1 MAESIV
7 LPKLGNT
14 VESAIILEWLVAVGE
29 RVAPGDALCEVE
41 TDKASMEI
49 ESSAGGVLL
58 AQLAQAGDDVP
69 VLSPIAVVGQAGES
83 ISAFTDKDSRSL
95 LRHEAPT
102 AVEKDHPDENATI
115 SSSAKR
121 RPEAPETRLA
131 RPDIAISPRALNLA
145 RRKGVDY
152 AALTGSG
159 PGGRIIERDIEAA
172 LREQVKLTPVARAM
186 LSSGDYE
193 LPSVDAMPARVT
205 KDNLVPA
212 RAATGVTEIP
222 LKGIRKTIA
231 KRMLASLRDSAQLT
245 LNAWA
250 EARALQ
256 DLRRRLKTSDERL
269 GLNDVNI
276 NDLLLFALAR
286 TLNDFPA
293 LNALFEN
300 DIVYQHEAAHLA
312 LAVDTERGLLVPV
325 IRHADSMSLRQLAAE
340 AKRLAEACRAGKV
353 QPDELSG
360 GTFTVSNL
368 GALGIEHFT
377 PVLNPPQVAIL
388 GVGGISPKPIQ
399 AGPDVEF
406 APHIALSLTINHQV
420 VDGAPAAR
428 FLQALAAN
436 IRDIDLLAMGI

>member
-1 MAESIV
+1 MAEGIV

-14 VESAIILEWLVAVGE
+14 VESAVILEWLVAVGD

-41 TDKASMEI
+41 TDKASLEI

-58 AQLAQAGDDVP
+58 AQLAQVGDDVP

-83 ISAFTDKDSRSL
+83 ISAFTGDDAAL
-95 LRHEAPT
+95 PAQPAAAALDQERHVNEQTTSSPARTPRGLGEA
-102 AVEKDHPDENATI
+102 
-115 SSSAKR
+115 
-121 RPEAPETRLA
+121 
-131 RPDIAISPRALNLA
+131 DITISPRALNLA

-152 AALTGSG
+152 ADLTGSG

-172 LREQVKLTPVARAM
+172 LRERVKLTPLAQAM
-186 LSSGDYE
+186 LSSGDYA
-193 LPSVDAMPARVT
+193 LPDAEATPSRVT
-205 KDNLVPA
+205 KAHLVPA

-231 KRMLASLRDSAQLT
+231 KRMLASLQSSAQLT

-250 EARALQ
+250 DARALQ
-256 DLRRRLKTSDERL
+256 DFRRRLKTSDERL
-269 GLNDVNI
+269 GLKHVTI
-276 NDLLLFALAR
+276 NDLLLFAVAR
-286 TLNDFPA
+286 ALTAFPA

-300 DIVYQHEAAHLA
+300 DIIYQHESVHLA

-325 IRHADSMSLRQLAAE
+325 IRNADSLNLRQLAAE
-340 AKRLAEACRAGKV
+340 ARRLAEACRAGAV

-388 GVGGISPKPIQ
+388 GVGGISLKPVP
-399 AGPDVEF
+399 AGDGVEF

-420 VDGAPAAR
+420 IDGAPAAR
-428 FLQALAAN
+428 FLQGLAAN
-436 IRDIDLLAMGI
+436 LRDIDLLALGI